1 MGTDEPRRF
10 PTSWD
15 KTATGA
21 GKRTG
26 RTLIGK
32 VGAEE
37 TARERE
43 LQGLGMRED
52 EAICRKTRQQELRER
67 PQTLCPHPP
76 SEWRFLY
83 VWIEGQPGVR
93 SQFTP
98 VPPDSLQHCWN
109 KLPSLWGWGSPVP
122 QHMSCAHGTQACM
135 HSQVDTQLRD
145 IPPPPSQLAHP
156 HTSCPE
162 LGVLGE
168 NAGYGSDIHQVGGS
182 SGSRSLEGMW
192 GPRPWFLRE
201 KAKEGK

>member
-1 MGTDEPRRF
+1 
-10 PTSWD
+10 
-15 KTATGA
+15 
-21 GKRTG
+21 
-26 RTLIGK
+26 
-32 VGAEE
+32 
-37 TARERE
+37 
-43 LQGLGMRED
+43 MRED
-52 EAICRKTRQQELRER
+52 KAICRKMRQQELRER
-67 PQTLCPHPP
+67 PQALCPHHP
-76 SEWRFLY
+76 SEWHFLY

-93 SQFTP
+93 SQFTS

-122 QHMSCAHGTQACM
+122 EHMSCAHGTQACM
-135 HSQVDTQLRD
+135 HSQVDTQLWD

-162 LGVLGE
+162 LGSVELGAWGE